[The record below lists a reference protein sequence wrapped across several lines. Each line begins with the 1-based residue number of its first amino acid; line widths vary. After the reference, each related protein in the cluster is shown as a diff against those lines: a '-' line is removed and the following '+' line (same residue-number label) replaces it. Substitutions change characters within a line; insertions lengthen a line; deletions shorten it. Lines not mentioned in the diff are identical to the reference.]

1 MTRVLNVV
9 YEERVGGPQLRVL
22 QVARGLQKRGI
33 ETIVVIPR
41 GEPGFNSLLQQ
52 AQIKFCEL
60 DLVRLRYT
68 RNPGVHL
75 RFLARYWSNVSA
87 LRRLIRD
94 QNANIVHTNGLLH
107 TQAAIAARLE
117 GVGLIWHLN
126 DCDTWRAFRLAF
138 LPLVETL
145 ADRVA
150 IAARAVGEYYFPD
163 PTKVDGRLHLLYA
176 PVDTGKYSPQVDG
189 SAVRAELG
197 IPARCPVI
205 GTVAN
210 FGPGKGFEHILE
222 AAPRLKQRFPDI
234 RFLFVGEMLKNRK
247 SYWSYIMRRT
257 GELGLSENVLFAGR
271 RQDIPQVMRALTIY
285 VQASETEACPM
296 AVLEASAS
304 GLPVVATKVGGTPEV
319 VDDEKTGLLVP
330 SKCPSAIADAVTH
343 LLDHPELAQ
352 KMGMA
357 GVERMH
363 KVFSLDACVTEHIR
377 AYTAALGHDNRAAK
391 AGRLGWLR
399 GGHRN

>member
-1 MTRVLNVV
+1 MIRVLNVL
-9 YEERVGGPQLRVL
+9 YDERVGGPQSRVL

-33 ETIVVIPR
+33 ETIVVMPR
-41 GEPGFNSLLQQ
+41 GKPGFNSLLQR

-60 DLVRLRYT
+60 DLVRLRQT
-68 RNPGVHL
+68 GNPAVHL
-75 RFLARYWSNVSA
+75 RFLARYWPNVVA
-87 LRRLIRD
+87 LRRLIRE
-94 QNANIVHTNGLLH
+94 QNANIVHTNGLMH

-117 GVGLIWHLN
+117 GVGLVWHLN
-126 DCDTWRAFRLAF
+126 DCDTWRPFHLAF
-138 LPLVETL
+138 LPLVQTL

-163 PTKVDGRLHLLYA
+163 PTRVDGRLHLLYA
-176 PVDTGKYSPQVDG
+176 PVDTAKYNPQVDG

-197 IPARCPVI
+197 ISPRCPVI

-210 FGPGKGFEHILE
+210 FGPAKGFEHIVE

-234 RFLFVGEMLKNRK
+234 KFLFVGEMLKTRT
-247 SYWSYIMRRT
+247 SYWSCVMRRT
-257 GELGLSENVLFAGR
+257 RELGLSENILFAGW

-285 VQASETEACPM
+285 VQPSDAEACSM

-319 VDDEKTGLLVP
+319 VDEGNTGLLVP
-330 SKCPSAIADAVTH
+330 AKCPSAIADAVTH

-357 GVERMH
+357 AVERMH
-363 KVFSLDACVTEHIR
+363 RVFSLDACVTEHIR
-377 AYTAALGHDNRAAK
+377 AYRAALGHDNRAA
-391 AGRLGWLR
+391 
-399 GGHRN
+399 